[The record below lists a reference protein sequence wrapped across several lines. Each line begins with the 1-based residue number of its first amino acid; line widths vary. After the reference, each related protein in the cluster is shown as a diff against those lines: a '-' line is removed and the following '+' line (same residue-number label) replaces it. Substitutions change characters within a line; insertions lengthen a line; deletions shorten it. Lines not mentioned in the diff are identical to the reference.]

1 MTSQQ
6 RADEA
11 LELWRANKRYPQ
23 IEALLDEYFGIISRE
38 RYEDQLKCVTEIF
51 SAKQIFTSGLP
62 SHLSGAL
69 QSHV

>member
-11 LELWRANKRYPQ
+11 LALWRARKDYPE

-38 RYEDQLKCVTEIF
+38 RYEEQLSAVSEEMGRCV
-51 SAKQIFTSGLP
+51 IFTSDLP
-62 SHLSGAL
+62 SHLSAAF
-69 QSHV
+69 

>member
-11 LELWRANKRYPQ
+11 LELWRANKDYPQ

-38 RYEDQLKCVTEIF
+38 RYEEQLQCVNEIM
-51 SAKQIFTSGLP
+51 SAPVIFLSDLP
-62 SHLSGAL
+62 SHLAEAL
-69 QSHV
+69 